1 MKQFML
7 DMMTAMMPAM
17 VPMVWI
23 GGIFTVLAVVLY
35 VLSGK
40 TGYKPP
46 LWSARIAM
54 AFGIFFLACQLAGSM
69 LGAGPSINFG
79 DPREFEFILVGF
91 WIIGLCMLIP
101 GWIVWSFSSNK
112 LANN

>member
-23 GGIFTVLAVVLY
+23 GGILTVLAIILY
-35 VLSGK
+35 ILAGK
-40 TGYKPP
+40 TGYKLP
-46 LWSARIAM
+46 LWAARGAM
-54 AFGIFFLACQLAGSM
+54 AFGIFFIVCQIAGYM

-79 DPREFEFILVGF
+79 DPAEFEFILVAF
-91 WIIGLCMLIP
+91 WIIGLVMLVP

-112 LANN
+112 LSNG

>member
-23 GGIFTVLAVVLY
+23 GGIVTVLAIILFIIG
-35 VLSGK
+35 SK
-40 TGYKPP
+40 TGYKPA
-46 LWSARIAM
+46 LWLARVAM
-54 AFGIFFLACQLAGSM
+54 AFGLFFLACQVAGYL

-79 DPREFEFILVGF
+79 DPRNFEFILVAF
-91 WIIGLCMLIP
+91 WKIGLAMLIP
-101 GWIVWSFSSNK
+101 GWIVWSFASNK
-112 LANN
+112 LRNA